1 MRIVLVMLVGMSPA
15 VVTETLWALATR
27 TDHEPVIPDKL
38 VLITTSTGREG
49 IEQKLLSGAGRRGQL
64 ARMSQR
70 LSETHQIQYPVG
82 LFQPSHGLEILCPH
96 DGESVEAD
104 AHAKGELDSMGQK
117 IFEAV
122 QEYTSQPDTSVIF
135 SISGGRKSMSHL
147 GGTAM
152 TLLARRQDYMCHV
165 LVKPAWVERLTG
177 GDAFFFPDHDLENLD
192 QRQGESRS
200 VSQADIEIDLT
211 DVPFLRIAAIEQ
223 LRGLGD
229 TVVTQGFSRMVSI
242 YNSEIGRDGQ
252 YTIKVNQSQRRASV
266 SGRDLKAFYPKL
278 AAKDIAYLIEIGSDA
293 GISRMT
299 PDQQTLRLLRRL
311 CDINSGERNAKGR
324 ALPYSSTK
332 WFEACAGLFN
342 VRSVAARP
350 ELEWHDLQRAQDG
363 DADANFFRVFMRLDE
378 EPDADSNT
386 TPQDWRSPDKLVEKR
401 LEHFESNISHLNN
414 ALLRMLGAHPGF
426 KISAVKGRY
435 RLPPALKIVIDDPE
449 FTRVKWHD

>member
-49 IEQKLLSGAGRRGQL
+49 IEQKLLAGAGRRGQL

-70 LSETHQIQYPVG
+70 LAETHQIQYPVG
-82 LFQPSHGLEILCPH
+82 LFQSGQGLEILCPH

-104 AHAKGELDSMGQK
+104 AHAKEELDSMGQK
-117 IFEAV
+117 IFQAV

-165 LVKPAWVERLTG
+165 LVRPAWVERLTG
-177 GDAFFFPDHDLENLD
+177 GDAFFFPGHDLENLD

-223 LRGLGD
+223 VRDLSD
-229 TVVTQGFSRMVSI
+229 AVVTQGFSQMVSI

-252 YTIKVNQSQRRASV
+252 YIIKINQSQRTVSV
-266 SGRDLKAFYPKL
+266 GGRDLKAFYPRL
-278 AAKDIAYLIEIGSDA
+278 AAKDIAYLIEIGSEA
-293 GISRMT
+293 GVSRLT
-299 PDQQTLRLLRRL
+299 PDHQTLRLLRRL
-311 CDINSGERNAKGR
+311 CDINSGERNAKGV
-324 ALPYSSTK
+324 AFPYSPTK
-332 WFEACAGLFN
+332 WFKTCAGLFN
-342 VRSVAARP
+342 VRDGAAP
-350 ELEWHDLQRAQDG
+350 QELEWHDLQPAQNG
-363 DADANFFRVFMRLDE
+363 DSDANFFQIFMRLDE
-378 EPDADSNT
+378 EPDSNSKT
-386 TPQDWRSPDKLVEKR
+386 TPRDLKSRAQLVTKR
-401 LEHFESNISHLNN
+401 IEHFESIRSHLSN
-414 ALLRMLGAHPGF
+414 ALIKALGAHPGF
-426 KISAVKGRY
+426 GIYAEKGRY
-435 RLPPALKIVIDDPE
+435 RLPPALKLVIEPAE
-449 FTRVKWHD
+449 FTRMKWHD